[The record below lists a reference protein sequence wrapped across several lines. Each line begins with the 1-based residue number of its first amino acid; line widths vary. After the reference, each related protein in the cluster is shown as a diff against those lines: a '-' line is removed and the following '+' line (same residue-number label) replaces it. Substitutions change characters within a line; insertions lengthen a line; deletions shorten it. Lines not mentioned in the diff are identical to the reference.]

1 MSWHPDVTE
10 IQALIDGELNA
21 QARRG
26 VEAHLQGCA
35 TCGAT
40 AARLREISEALHA
53 IPRVKAPADLH
64 ERILC
69 AVASAPRVVEPA
81 CAEYAEM
88 ASAYVDGELIGA
100 DRDAFEAHVF
110 NCPKCYATL
119 KHTEHAVELL
129 RAIPRRRV
137 PEELFERITAAVAA
151 EHAAAVRFTWRRVA
165 TLGAGL
171 AAAAA
176 VMVAL
181 LLPDAHLFDGTMTP
195 TPTVADHRA
204 DAPVPETMVATAPVA
219 ESAETVGAA
228 TTIAGAG
235 PATVLQGR
243 APAARVTRAREE
255 ARSAGDAAV
264 RVSPP
269 TARDSRETR
278 STEASPA
285 SPPVVSDA
293 HVPPAPP
300 PVTAAHS
307 TIRPRPAPTPLAPAP
322 ARMLAESTRTTDP
335 QASPS
340 EVASAAPSEPATA
353 VAVAPPRTGEPESH
367 AAGPVAIPVPPA
379 PPAPASSRGDEPL
392 RVAVVPRQ
400 QGARTLYR
408 ASDEPATEA
417 IERARAAVARG
428 RSSAFDD
435 PRTGIVLR

>member
-1 MSWHPDVTE
+1 
-10 IQALIDGELNA
+10 
-21 QARRG
+21 
-26 VEAHLQGCA
+26 
-35 TCGAT
+35 
-40 AARLREISEALHA
+40 
-53 IPRVKAPADLH
+53 
-64 ERILC
+64 
-69 AVASAPRVVEPA
+69 
-81 CAEYAEM
+81 
-88 ASAYVDGELIGA
+88 
-100 DRDAFEAHVF
+100 
-110 NCPKCYATL
+110 
-119 KHTEHAVELL
+119 
-129 RAIPRRRV
+129 
-137 PEELFERITAAVAA
+137 
-151 EHAAAVRFTWRRVA
+151 
-165 TLGAGL
+165 
-171 AAAAA
+171 
-176 VMVAL
+176 
-181 LLPDAHLFDGTMTP
+181 MTP
-195 TPTVADHRA
+195 TPTVADHPA

-293 HVPPAPP
+293 HVPPALP

-335 QASPS
+335 PASPS
-340 EVASAAPSEPATA
+340 EVASAAPSEPATV

-417 IERARAAVARG
+417 IERARAAWPAVGHPPSTTRARG
-428 RSSAFDD
+428 SRLDSREPSAE
-435 PRTGIVLR
+435 TGRRPLAGGVHYVTP

>member
-1 MSWHPDVTE
+1 MSWHPDVTD
-10 IQALIDGELNA
+10 IQALIDGELDA

-40 AARLREISEALHA
+40 ASRLREISGALHA
-53 IPRVKAPADLH
+53 IPRTEAPADLH

-69 AVASAPRVVEPA
+69 TVASAPRVVEPA
-81 CAEYAEM
+81 CAECAEM

-100 DRDAFEAHVF
+100 DRNAFEAHVF
-110 NCPKCYATL
+110 ACPKCYATL
-119 KHTEHAVELL
+119 KHTERAAELL

-176 VMVAL
+176 VMAAL
-181 LLPDAHLFDGTMTP
+181 LLPGMPMPDRTITP
-195 TPTVADHRA
+195 TPTVADRPA
-204 DAPVPETMVATAPVA
+204 ESSTPEATIATAPVA

-228 TTIAGAG
+228 TAIVGARS
-235 PATVLQGR
+235 ATALQGR

-255 ARSAGDAAV
+255 ARPARDAAV
-264 RVSPP
+264 RTS
-269 TARDSRETR
+269 TTAARDLRETR
-278 STEASPA
+278 SAEAPPA
-285 SPPVVSDA
+285 SPSVVDGA
-293 HVPPAPP
+293 HVPPALP

-307 TIRPRPAPTPLAPAP
+307 TIRPRPARTPLAPAS

-335 QASPS
+335 AAPPS
-340 EVASAAPSEPATA
+340 EAASEALPEPESV
-353 VAVAPPRTGEPESH
+353 VAVVPPRTGEPESR

-379 PPAPASSRGDEPL
+379 PPAPVSSRGDEPL

-435 PRTGIVLR
+435 PRTGIALR